1 MTDKT
6 ESAHIE
12 NDCDEIVGAPKIEE
26 YEFKNRGFNR
36 SNWGKFWSFLKSGF
50 DNNTN
55 IVAQMSSVTVFAFID
70 K

>member
-12 NDCDEIVGAPKIEE
+12 NDCEIVGAPPKIEE

-36 SNWGKFWSFLKSGF
+36 SNWRKFWGFLKSGF
-50 DNNTN
+50 DDNTN